1 MRDRL
6 EDRHR
11 AFDVADLKLVRRS
24 QEGFLQLARAAQRDD
39 PTAMNE
45 RIPIDD
51 RLALEKVVAREQD
64 GPPTGRPIPERR
76 TQPDPP
82 AHGDV
87 RERLPPEKDLG
98 PLPKPTREIRVAP
111 RSPAQPS
118 QSAV

>member
-39 PTAMNE
+39 PTAMDE
-45 RIPIDD
+45 GIPIDD

-64 GPPTGRPIPERR
+64 GPARAAQFRN
-76 TQPDPP
+76 
-82 AHGDV
+82 V
-87 RERLPPEKDLG
+87 
-98 PLPKPTREIRVAP
+98 V
-111 RSPAQPS
+111 RSPIRMLTSMFVNGSSKTSTWAGCR
-118 QSAV
+118 